1 MAVHDLIQTA
11 CAVIAIVLAL
21 YGLEAERRTQLRN
34 ALRAVSSTVMIGA
47 FYIVLAALIY
57 MSVQEVVQFARS
69 KAPMTRIEIVDLVIN
84 SLSICGFVWAGFF
97 LFANLGR
104 GPKTLNKKPAI
115 SRFHVLFFS
124 VAPIEDGYFLQVD
137 FTGSKRVLMP

>member
-11 CAVIAIVLAL
+11 CAVIAILLAL

-57 MSVQEVVQFARS
+57 MSVEEVVQFARS
-69 KAPMTRIEIVDLVIN
+69 KAPMTRIEIVDLIIN

-104 GPKTLNKKPAI
+104 GPKN
-115 SRFHVLFFS
+115 S
-124 VAPIEDGYFLQVD
+124 Q
-137 FTGSKRVLMP
+137 